1 MTLLTTLAPS
11 SAPQT
16 SPLARPGGAAH
27 GRVPDPA
34 VPAVERTRG
43 IRDALQD
50 QAQPAQER
58 SKGGQRPGVQD
69 RETQRPGARNSI
81 LRRDREGQSRP
92 PAPVLSEPRTAR
104 ARPRGEGFSAP
115 FLAQVFEQDL
125 GPLQDFIPEHRDAAN
140 RGSDAYRQAGA
151 APPAYSEEPTH
162 FSFAI

>member
-16 SPLARPGGAAH
+16 SPLAQRGGAPH
-27 GRVPDPA
+27 GRVLDPA
-34 VPAVERTRG
+34 VPAVERARG

-50 QAQPAQER
+50 QARPAQER
-58 SKGGQRPGVQD
+58 PQGGQRPGIQD
-69 RETQRPGARNSI
+69 RETQRPGARNTV
-81 LRRDREGQSRP
+81 LRRERDGQSRP
-92 PAPVLSEPRTAR
+92 AAPVINNPRTAG

-140 RGSDAYRQAGA
+140 RGSEAYRQAGA
-151 APPAYSEEPTH
+151 APPAYSQEPAH
-162 FSFAI
+162 FRFAI

>member
-16 SPLARPGGAAH
+16 SPLAQRGGAPH

-34 VPAVERTRG
+34 VPAVERARG
-43 IRDALQD
+43 IRDALRD
-50 QAQPAQER
+50 QARPAQER
-58 SKGGQRPGVQD
+58 PDGRLRPGVQD
-69 RETQRPGARNSI
+69 RETHRPGARNI
-81 LRRDREGQSRP
+81 VLRRDRDGQSRP
-92 PAPVLSEPRTAR
+92 AVPVVSNPRAAGAR
-104 ARPRGEGFSAP
+104 QRGEGFSSP

-140 RGSDAYRQAGA
+140 RGSEAYRQAGA
-151 APPAYSEEPTH
+151 APPAYSQEPTH